1 MVAHVPLL
9 FSSGNPYDSLY
20 HLGLTP
26 PFYVVFLM
34 EIRFLIFLER
44 IARGRAGAIYLYNG
58 GGVGEGYLGSY
69 MRVCLIKEF

>member
-34 EIRFLIFLER
+34 EIRFLIFFRTHSQGSCWRNILIQR
-44 IARGRAGAIYLYNG
+44 RWGWG
-58 GGVGEGYLGSY
+58 GYLGSY
-69 MRVCLIKEF
+69 MRVCLLEEF